1 MIIIIGMNILL
12 SLSFELSHALHKL
25 QTDEDGNPICML
37 CDEKLAS
44 EHNWIE
50 HIELEK
56 SKLIKNIASLKDY
69 KASTDNLLQS
79 PISEQ
84 CRRKR
89 EYELLRIRSNQQKR
103 LGLKNRGYRDESN
116 SQLNHPTNSNVTYP
130 MIIDRSVKKDEC
142 EESREISG
150 NSNFCRFCERHH
162 EYLIISSS
170 FDHPRCHNCFL
181 KLRAQTGVLPL
192 SITSPVDCCSPS
204 GLSDATSGKASS
216 PHSPLSLVIEQKRSR
231 TE

>member
-1 MIIIIGMNILL
+1 MKGDKDDYEENYDNYSGADILL
-12 SLSFELSHALHKL
+12 SLSVELSHELQSYLTINCNKL

-56 SKLIKNIASLKDY
+56 SKLIKNIANLKDY

-103 LGLKNRGYRDESN
+103 LGC
-116 SQLNHPTNSNVTYP
+116 
-130 MIIDRSVKKDEC
+130 MI
-142 EESREISG
+142 
-150 NSNFCRFCERHH
+150 
-162 EYLIISSS
+162 
-170 FDHPRCHNCFL
+170 
-181 KLRAQTGVLPL
+181 
-192 SITSPVDCCSPS
+192 
-204 GLSDATSGKASS
+204 
-216 PHSPLSLVIEQKRSR
+216 
-231 TE
+231 

>member
-1 MIIIIGMNILL
+1 MYFTFL
-12 SLSFELSHALHKL
+12 EL
-25 QTDEDGNPICML
+25 QTDEDGNPICLL
-37 CDEKLAS
+37 CDEKLSS
-44 EHNWIE
+44 EHDWIE

-69 KASTDNLLQS
+69 KLSSDNLLLS

-103 LGLKNRGYRDESN
+103 LGLKNRGCRKDSN
-116 SQLNHPTNSNVTYP
+116 SQLNRPTNSSNTCS
-130 MIIDRSVKKDEC
+130 MIMPQAITDRSGSMKRNEYDEQLP
-142 EESREISG
+142 G

-170 FDHPRCHNCFL
+170 FDHPRCNDCFL

-204 GLSDATSGKASS
+204 GLSDGTSGKASS
-216 PHSPLSLVIEQKRSR
+216 PHSPLSLVVEQKRSR